1 MKEPGKLENGIDKI
15 KDKYVL
21 EAMEYDE
28 KRRKAPHWKGWIAAA
43 ACVVLCI
50 TGFFAWQRFAGAD
63 HDESAGTGL
72 GGDDGAAEA
81 MVITIDANTLLSG
94 NGGSMPI
101 ELKIG
106 KSAPDDEQGS
116 AENESEDKTAVT
128 LLWAYHGLG
137 GRTLVSHWTERA
149 LNQKLFED
157 GYPFR
162 IKFLAIKNDDPH
174 GLTDKEYQEK
184 LFQSGADIAFT
195 GTREAGSGE
204 HFTEEAVLAGK
215 YEPLNAYLEESEIY
229 DMIPKVLWDSTSY
242 RGKVYFFP
250 SEIAQNRGKMLFMLK
265 DSFSEEEAKSFDGD
279 LFAIR
284 EYLESGKTLLYRC
297 SGFDFMEAFG
307 YTYYDGVLFGEDG
320 KARDPLQVEECVE
333 WLRLLNEWYQKGQVT
348 KDIMRD
354 WDVAYSSSA
363 SDVLLKEGEDKA
375 FIYQWKGYVA
385 PRFSAQTGILSTSEH
400 KKEAFEFL
408 ELLRVDP
415 SYGKLLL
422 YGKEGLDEGK
432 QSPYLIT
439 QFVFGLDTGLVE
451 NTREDGIRHFAT
463 YQEKLAY
470 YEENTLPSTAL
481 YAEFPMTPKE
491 KVSPQDICETLIY
504 SKDFEADLK
513 MLRKKK

>member
-1 MKEPGKLENGIDKI
+1 MKEQKSLETGKLETGINKI
-15 KDKYVL
+15 QDKYLL
-21 EAMEYDE
+21 EAMEYGE
-28 KRRKAPHWKGWIAAA
+28 KQHGATRWRIWVAVA

-50 TGFFAWQRFAGAD
+50 GGFFAWQRIVGANHGGGAGA
-63 HDESAGTGL
+63 T
-72 GGDDGAAEA
+72 EA
-81 MVITIDANTLLSG
+81 KSITIDANTLLSG
-94 NGGSMPI
+94 NGGAMPV
-101 ELKIG
+101 ELKFDQDVQDLEEG
-106 KSAPDDEQGS
+106 GAE
-116 AENESEDKTAVT
+116 AENESEGTSVVT

-162 IKFLAIKNDDPH
+162 IKFLAIKNDDPY
-174 GLTDKEYQEK
+174 GLSDKEYQEK

-195 GTREAGSGE
+195 GTREAGSGD
-204 HFTEEAVLAGK
+204 HFTEEAIRAGK

-242 RGKVYFFP
+242 RGEVYLFP
-250 SEIAQNRGKMLFMLK
+250 CEIAQNRGKMLFMLK
-265 DSFSEEEAKSFDGD
+265 DSFSEEEAKSFDGN

-307 YTYYDGVLFGEDG
+307 YSYYDGKLFGEDG
-320 KARDPLQVEECVE
+320 KPMDPLEVEECVE

-348 KDIMRD
+348 RDIMRD

-363 SDVLLKEGEDKA
+363 KDVLLKDREDEA
-375 FIYQWKGYVA
+375 YIYQWKGYVV
-385 PRFSAQTGILSTSEH
+385 PRYNAQTGILSTSDH
-400 KKEAFEFL
+400 KKEAFDFL
-408 ELLRVDP
+408 ELLRMDP
-415 SYGKLLL
+415 SYGKLLI

-432 QSPYLIT
+432 QSPSALV
-439 QFVFGLDTGLVE
+439 QFVFGLDTGMYEQQGVDDL
-451 NTREDGIRHFAT
+451 THFAT
-463 YQEKLAY
+463 YQEKRTY

-491 KVSPQDICETLIY
+491 AVSPQDICETLIY

-513 MLRKKK
+513 KLRKKK